1 MKQVLLDRVK
11 KKFLLISL
19 LFCSYIDANAFDL
32 LTAYQNA
39 QNHDPTFAAAQAQY
53 LATLEKLPQGRAGL
67 LPQITAQWNTSKN
80 NVETRTSITTSPSTS
95 FSQTGWSLSLSQP
108 LFRWSHWE
116 TYKQGELAQIGAKM
130 QRIQAQHDLI
140 TRVAQAYFDLLA
152 AQDNLTL
159 AQAKQHSI
167 QQQLQQAQHHFEI
180 GSATIVDTH
189 DAQARYDLAV
199 AQTLNA
205 TSELEIKRGALQ
217 QITGQTVD
225 AVHGLKSNATIPHPN
240 PTSMEEWIKQA
251 ELSNPQIALAQIAL
265 EVARREK
272 SKGMGEH
279 FPTVD
284 LIASRNYTA
293 QTNGVAETNTPPI
306 FATTGDSHTYSN
318 QIGIRVT
325 VPLFAGGYTQSH
337 LRETQAL
344 LEKSR
349 QDLEATKLS
358 TVQNVRATFLGVSSG
373 LAQIKALETAEKSAL
388 SAYESNKLGYE
399 VGARI
404 NIDVLNAQ
412 DQLTST
418 RRDLYKARYDTLIAD
433 LKLKAAANI
442 LSDTD
447 IVWLNSLL
455 AN

>member
-1 MKQVLLDRVK
+1 MKQVRLSHIK
-11 KKFLLISL
+11 KNWLLISL
-19 LFCSYIDANAFDL
+19 LLCSYTNANALDL
-32 LTAYQNA
+32 LTAYQSA
-39 QNHDPTFAAAQAQY
+39 QTHDPIFAAAQAQY

-67 LPQITAQWNTSKN
+67 LPQITAQWNKSKN
-80 NVETRTSITTSPSTS
+80 NAETGTGIATPLSTS
-95 FSQTGWSLSLSQP
+95 FTQTSWSLSLSQP
-108 LFRWSHWE
+108 LFRWSNWE
-116 TYKQGELAQIGAKM
+116 TYKQGELAQISAKM

-159 AQAKQHSI
+159 VQAKQHSI
-167 QQQLQQAQHHFEI
+167 QQQLQQAQHNFEI
-180 GSATIVDTH
+180 GSTTIVDTH
-189 DAQARYDLAV
+189 DAQARYDLAE
-199 AQTLNA
+199 AQTINA
-205 TSELEIKRGALQ
+205 KSELEIKRGALQ
-217 QITGQTVD
+217 QITGQASDSVY
-225 AVHGLKSNATIPHPN
+225 GLKNNATIPHPN
-240 PTSMEEWIKQA
+240 PAHMEEWVKQA
-251 ELSNPQIALAQIAL
+251 ELGNPQIALAQIAL

-284 LIASRNYTA
+284 LIASRNYTSN
-293 QTNGVAETNTPPI
+293 TAESNMPPMLT
-306 FATTGDSHTYSN
+306 ANGDSPTFSN
-318 QIGIRVT
+318 QIGIRVA

-349 QDLEATKLS
+349 QDLEAAKLS
-358 TVQNVRATFLGVSSG
+358 TIQNVRATFLGVSSG
-373 LAQIKALETAEKSAL
+373 LAQIKALEAAEKSAL

-418 RRDLYKARYDTLIAD
+418 RRDLYKARYDTLIAN
-433 LKLKAAANI
+433 LKLKATANL
-442 LSDTD
+442 LSDAD
-447 IVWLNSLL
+447 IAWLNSLL
-455 AN
+455 GQ